1 MLQVIPYNVSV
12 AGPVPPAAT
21 TLSVGHAYVESA
33 ASSNGSDASAPLKY
47 GVLGQGYNIFEGE
60 GRGQQGVQGAGRCR
74 ECAAGGLPL
83 AVQPELALLLSA
95 PLTLSL
101 HHHCRAGFP
110 LSWGLSNLDP
120 GFTQNWVFDLR
131 RGAEVVSNLDGLDG
145 ACQVRSLRGRGT
157 ETLRLKHRGGRGR
170 GGARTV
176 PQLCTR
182 VLLLLPLLQSQFSTS
197 AYYSTST
204 FSSSSSAQ

>member
-1 MLQVIPYNVSV
+1 M
-12 AGPVPPAAT
+12 PPAAT

-131 RGAEVVSNLDGLDG
+131 RGAEVVDAARAVRDVAEHGSVVDAGVFMKDVGDG
-145 ACQVRSLRGRGT
+145 
-157 ETLRLKHRGGRGR
+157 E
-170 GGARTV
+170 
-176 PQLCTR
+176 R
-182 VLLLLPLLQSQFSTS
+182 VQ
-197 AYYSTST
+197 
-204 FSSSSSAQ
+204 